1 MVVGRS
7 VLTANLLKFYDFE
20 GKSVLYTGCGLG
32 QLLPPESGVT
42 SVVGID
48 RDSEALKAFRDVE
61 KTTWAGI
68 PIKFFPHK
76 FETVKDHADVA
87 YFEFCMHMMDDPK
100 FTLEL
105 ARKLTKDIVVI
116 DHLPRSKWVYYWNGE
131 DDVLESTE
139 AIESFGVR
147 RRRTFVADQHFEDGK
162 ALAKRLDEV
171 GGEAK
176 RRILELEGAKDIHM
190 RMDYALYLL

>member
-76 FETVKDHADVA
+76 FETAKDHADVA

-100 FTLEL
+100 FALEL